1 MIKIDLKNLFSP
13 GYIGNV
19 KIKNKI
25 VRTATYMAGA
35 TEKGYVTDNLVN
47 IYDTLAGGGIGL
59 IISGYIAVHP
69 TGSATPRMACF
80 FDKSYS
86 AGQKRLVGAV
96 HDHSE
101 VKFCAQIAHTGS
113 QVYNP
118 SHEPIG
124 PSLMINP
131 ITNRTARELSLK
143 EIEEIVK
150 SFINAGIGLYECGYD
165 MIQLHGGHGYLL
177 SDFLSPFSNKRSD
190 EYGGSINNRIRII
203 REIFSGLKD
212 ALGKNFPI
220 LIKLNIMDFLGEDK
234 GLQFSEGKLIT
245 KEIVHIGF
253 ESVEPTCGRTSMK
266 YTNNKTYPSAMIKSP
281 DEENFFLSYVK
292 ELKPLMN
299 NCKMILMGGIRNP
312 LKAEEFLQEKFTDF
326 ISLCRPLI
334 YEPDLPNRWKNG
346 DHSPALCNSCNAC
359 LGTGSRGYFH
369 CPVKEKKEKKANA

>member
-1 MIKIDLKNLFSP
+1 VIKIDLKNLFSP

-19 KIKNKI
+19 KIKNRI

-35 TEKGYVTDNLVN
+35 TEKGYVTDDLVN

-59 IISGYIAVHP
+59 IISGYIAIHP

-86 AGQKRLVGAV
+86 AGQKKLVDAV

-118 SHEPIG
+118 IYEPIG
-124 PSLMINP
+124 PSPLINP

-143 EIEEIVK
+143 EIEDIVK

-177 SDFLSPFSNKRSD
+177 SDFLSPFTNRRSD
-190 EYGGSINNRIRII
+190 EYGGVINNRIRII
-203 REIFSGLKD
+203 REIFNGLKD

-220 LIKLNIMDFLGEDK
+220 LIKLNITDFLGEDK
-234 GLQFSEGKLIT
+234 GLHFSEGKLIT
-245 KEIVHIGF
+245 KEIVDIGF
-253 ESVEPTCGRTSMK
+253 ESVEPTCGRTNLK
-266 YTNNKTYPSAMIKSP
+266 FTNNKRYPTTMIKSP
-281 DEENFFLSYVK
+281 DEENYFLSYVK

-299 NCKMILMGGIRNP
+299 KCKMILMGGIRNP
-312 LKAEEFLQEKFTDF
+312 LKAEEFLQKKFCDF
-326 ISLCRPLI
+326 VSLCRPLI

-346 DHSPALCNSCNAC
+346 DHS
-359 LGTGSRGYFH
+359 SRGYFH
-369 CPVKEKKEKKANA
+369 CPIKEKKEKKANS